1 MTEQKLYKIIE
12 QASNGWFLVDTNL
25 TKEQCNAKLN
35 EVMEGGANPNDLK
48 AGFEDDTRYPT

>member
-25 TKEQCNAKLN
+25 TKEQCNEKLN
-35 EVMEGGANPNDLK
+35 QVIAAGANPNDLK
-48 AGFEDDTRYPT
+48 AVFVDDTRYPT